1 LDPLLLQV
9 LNGHR
14 PSQTPVWF
22 MRQAGRFLPEYRE
35 VRKQYTFDQV
45 LNDPQLSKLVTLQPI
60 QRFPK
65 LDGAIIF
72 SDILIVL
79 NALGCRVSFEHGS
92 PSIGRTLDQI
102 SIDDAVDYSHFDT
115 VQKALEATR
124 LDLPSHVTLI
134 GFAGAPWTLF
144 AYACDGSNKNGW
156 QKAKEFLSQKPLE
169 AEAWLNKISKVTRD
183 LLMLQIGAGA
193 QVVQLFDSWAGDLSQ
208 DEYLSWA
215 LPFAEMTL
223 KDLKVP
229 RIYFPKMQEL
239 PPQLQLFDCEALS
252 ISWESRMSLARS
264 SFPRKILQ
272 GNLDP
277 KTLLGEEDQLIKS
290 VQSIMDEMKGHG
302 HIFNLGHGILPKTDP
317 GVIQQILDMVKP

>member
-1 LDPLLLQV
+1 LDPLLLKV
-9 LNGHR
+9 LNGVR
-14 PSQTPVWF
+14 TPETPVWF

-35 VRKQYTFDQV
+35 IRKQYAFDQV
-45 LNDPQLSKLVTLQPI
+45 LNDPQLSKKVTLQPI

-79 NALGCRVSFEHGS
+79 NALGCKVSFEHGS

-102 SIDDAVDYSHFDT
+102 SLNDPVDYSHFDT
-115 VQKALEATR
+115 VQAALKSTR

-156 QKAKEFLSQKPLE
+156 KKAKELLTQKPLE
-169 AEAWLNKISKVTRD
+169 AEAWLSKISRVTRD
-183 LLMLQIGAGA
+183 LLLLQIASGA
-193 QVVQLFDSWAGDLSQ
+193 QVVQLFDSWAGDLSN

-215 LPFAEMTL
+215 LPYAEKTL

-229 RIYFPKMQEL
+229 RIYFPKMQEI
-239 PPQLQLFDCEALS
+239 PVQLQSFDCEALS
-252 ISWESRMSLARS
+252 ISWESSLLLARS
-264 SFPRKILQ
+264 RFSTKILQ

-277 KTLLGEEDQLIKS
+277 KVLLGDENELDKH
-290 VQSIMDEMKGHG
+290 VQAIMESMKNHG
-302 HIFNLGHGILPKTDP
+302 HIFNLGHGILPQTNPKA
-317 GVIQQILDMVKP
+317 IQRILDMVKS